1 MAPFAKRF
9 LRCFL
14 PALVLTGA
22 SALAADGDAIG
33 GGLETFDHLPYSTS
47 RWDATTNSWTNAAG
61 TAVWEA
67 YNARASYVHP
77 PSGGVTNPALSIRS
91 TGTTASKGFWRT
103 APDVPLTG
111 GVQRVQATFRQLSAN
126 AADCVVF
133 INDTLVG
140 KYVSSGN
147 TNQTDTCIWETI
159 DPATGLPFADDFALT
174 ISNRIA
180 TASVVA
186 FDDVEWTPFHLFVTL
201 DKPGT
206 NVAYAADGE
215 FEQPEF
221 DLAATVHAPEGIV
234 DAPVGIWSVEPDFAG
249 TINDLSDPHLTI
261 APILVDAGK
270 TFTFTYTATTDLVT
284 YAEQVVLD
292 PTDTNDPPT
301 ATITNLVPVAT
312 NVFAHS
318 ATAHVRVEQAVSPR
332 FVDFEDMATMDYS
345 AAETPVVLAGASWQ
359 LANARSSQQ
368 ADPKRG
374 ARSLR
379 LRHSVT
385 SPALFASPLYP
396 SGLGTLG
403 FHFANYHTNHAM
415 TLKVQTR
422 GEDDDEEA
430 WSDVEDGSVSF
441 YRQMD
446 IDDAPFRVD
455 VMREGAC
462 AFRILST
469 ESNGALANID
479 DVVIRAFGETDP
491 VLRWDGSLAANAD
504 ALWTG
509 AFTYLHPTSDFEFAW
524 SVTPP
529 LAGLSATT
537 NLEAGTLALAL
548 TPTADEWGEYV
559 LEAEVRVAPD
569 GVVDQRR
576 RVTLSVGAW
585 PSFALAPVATT
596 VSNVVDIWVTNVVLH
611 GSGTNWSVAWSAVP
625 EFKGTNTVHNKSR
638 YLVRNIADD
647 DGPHVVTAVLTDA
660 KTKWSSTQSVT
671 IVVSGSSG
679 GGGGDDPGPGPGP
692 VTNVFYIATF
702 TATNLVVTNA
712 VPAATY
718 IPFAVDDLAAGL
730 AETNWT
736 WQGAPT
742 VPETDGTFAVPI
754 PPPAAANPA
763 RFYLLRRESPD
774 QD

>member
-1 MAPFAKRF
+1 MASFSKHF
-9 LRCFL
+9 LRCLLSAF
-14 PALVLTGA
+14 ALAGA

-47 RWDATTNSWTNAAG
+47 RWDATTNCWTNAAG
-61 TAVWEA
+61 TIAWEA

-77 PSGGVTNPALSIRS
+77 PSGGVTNPALSIQS
-91 TGTTASKGFWRT
+91 TNATSKGYWRSAT
-103 APDVPLTG
+103 ALTG
-111 GVQRVQATFRQLSAN
+111 SVQHVRVAFRQPLSRV
-126 AADCVVF
+126 ADCNLLV
-133 INDTLVG
+133 NDQFVG
-140 KYVSSGN
+140 NYVSSGDMN
-147 TNQTDTCIWETI
+147 AVDIREWDVV
-159 DPATGLPFADDFALT
+159 DPATGLPPLGDFTLA
-174 ISNRIA
+174 ISNRLA
-180 TASVVA
+180 NGAVA

-234 DAPVGIWSVEPDFAG
+234 DAPVGLWSVEPDFAG

-261 APILVDAGK
+261 APVPSDAGK
-270 TFTFTYTATTDLVT
+270 TFTFTFTATTDLVT
-284 YAEQVVLD
+284 YAEQVVPD
-292 PTDTNDPPT
+292 PADTNDPPT

-332 FVDFEDMATMDYS
+332 FLDFEDVAHFDYS
-345 AAETPVVLAGASWQ
+345 ASGRYATIAGASWFA
-359 LANARSSQQ
+359 ANVRTSQSN
-368 ADPKRG
+368 DPCIG
-374 ARSLR
+374 N
-379 LRHSVT
+379 HSVRFRHANT
-385 SPALFASPLYP
+385 NPACFESPIYP
-396 SGLGTLG
+396 AGIGTLG
-403 FHFANYHTNHAM
+403 FHFANYHTNAGM

-446 IDDAPFRVD
+446 IADAPFRVD

-479 DVVIRAFGETDP
+479 NVRIRAYGETDP

-509 AFTYLHPTSDFEFAW
+509 AFTYLHPTSDFGFAW

-537 NLEAGTLALAL
+537 NQEAGTLALAL

-559 LEAEVRVAPD
+559 LEAEVRVAPG

-625 EFKGTNTVHNKSR
+625 EFKGTNSVHNKSR

-692 VTNVFYIATF
+692 ATNVFYIATF

-712 VPAATY
+712 VPDATY

-736 WQGAPT
+736 WQGPPAAS
-742 VPETDGTFAVPI
+742 ETNGTFAVPI
-754 PPPAAANPA
+754 PPPDATNPL
-763 RFYLLRRESPD
+763 RFFLLRLETP
-774 QD
+774 QPN